1 MNKFNTPRYDPRM
14 LQNIFNFFFV
24 GQIALAV
31 IVFYLI
37 NEKGAYFQFIATDIP
52 TFSLPVMVISTNFI
66 GHKIFLQQFNK
77 IASIEDL
84 NKKMQQINLAHIVEW
99 ILVESG
105 TLMLLVFAQ
114 LEQNHYFTVLAVFN
128 IIYFYSLRPKI
139 LTLNNE
145 EASL

>member
-1 MNKFNTPRYDPRM
+1 MKKFNTPRYDPRM
-14 LQNIFNFFFV
+14 LQNIFMFFFI
-24 GQIALAV
+24 GQIVLAV
-31 IVFYLI
+31 IIIYLI
-37 NEKGAYFQFIATDIP
+37 NEKDAFFQFNPSDIP
-52 TFSLPVMVISTNFI
+52 TFSLPIMVFSTNFI
-66 GHKIFLQQFNK
+66 AHKIFHQQFNK
-77 IASIEDL
+77 IAGITDL
-84 NKKMQQINLAHIVEW
+84 QKKMQQINLAHIVEW

-145 EASL
+145 EAV